1 MKKYLKIIFLIIGAI
16 LLLSIF
22 SLFWTDNK
30 KMGKGYVYYAD
41 NKMITSSDGL
51 YGEIPS
57 VVLSFDYDNNF
68 IIAEQKPLEN
78 DPNALLYDFEYKYL
92 EGYNTNYYW
101 LIIKKEKKVIGPM
114 NKEEFMKQRNKYNVP
129 EKLTLK

>member
-1 MKKYLKIIFLIIGAI
+1 MKKVFNIICIITGAI

-22 SLFWTDNK
+22 SLFWSDNK
-30 KMGKGYVYYAD
+30 KMGNGYVYYAD
-41 NKMITSSDGL
+41 NKMISSSDGL

-57 VVLSFDYDNNF
+57 VVSSFDYDNNF
-68 IIAEQKPLEN
+68 IIAEQKPIEN
-78 DPNALLYDFEYKYL
+78 DPNALLYDFEYKYI

-114 NKEEFMKQRNKYNVP
+114 NKDEFNKQRNKYNVSI
-129 EKLTLK
+129 KLTFK